1 MLAHSAVPLGV
12 VILAAGASSRMG
24 QPKMLLPWGKTS
36 IIGHL
41 IEQWQQVRPEQIAVV
56 TAVGSEGIE
65 RELERLNFPVKNRI
79 CNSAPQLGM
88 FSSIQCAARWH
99 GWVKSISHWAI
110 ALGDQP
116 QVRVETFVAL
126 LRLAATHPQKLCQL
140 TRNGRPRHP
149 VLLPAAAFQSL
160 RVSSHENLKQF
171 LASLP
176 LEHALEESGDPGL
189 DLDLDRPPDYE
200 SAVRTFLH
208 AETTA

>member
-1 MLAHSAVPLGV
+1 
-12 VILAAGASSRMG
+12 MG
-24 QPKMLLPWGKTS
+24 RPKMLLPWGDS
-36 IIGHL
+36 SVLGHL
-41 IEQWQQVRPEQIAVV
+41 IARWRALGARQIAVLC
-56 TAVGSEGIE
+56 AQDDFAIGD
-65 RELERLNFPVKNRI
+65 ELERLGFPAKQRI
-79 CNSAPQLGM
+79 MNPAPERGM

-99 GWVKSISHWAI
+99 GWFGSISHWAI

-176 LEHALEESGDPGL
+176 LERALEESGDPGL

-208 AETTA
+208 AETAA